1 MALWEQI
8 KQKHENRKQNV
19 ASSNTDPNLLYNLLT
34 QDKVNSGNSG
44 GFGSSE
50 GNLGDG
56 LTNIAKAAK
65 TFMGSK
71 GAGTSMPSQY
81 GFSNLGSLAA
91 STGSGSS
98 VPSQYSFD
106 SLSSLGS
113 SSSSV
118 PSQYGFD
125 SFLTNSGS
133 TGATS
138 SAASGATKTGGLFGG
153 SGGSGGGSNVPW
165 AMIAKVAK
173 EGYNGISGHDDEE
186 YSDVEESVIYPLQG
200 AAMGSKFGP
209 WGAAGGALYG
219 LGYSFKD
226 DLGMKDSNFLT
237 QMLFPIGMGD
247 GGGLRISGKPILDL
261 G

>member
-65 TFMGSK
+65 TFMGS
-71 GAGTSMPSQY
+71 GSTGSSSVPSMYQF
-81 GFSNLGSLAA
+81 GNLGSSA
-91 STGSGSS
+91 SSGS
-98 VPSQYSFD
+98 VPSQYQFGNAGG
-106 SLSSLGS
+106 SLFGGYNLGGSNAGAGTLGS
-113 SSSSV
+113 SS
-118 PSQYGFD
+118 
-125 SFLTNSGS
+125 
-133 TGATS
+133 AS
-138 SAASGATKTGGLFGG
+138 SAATEAGKSGGLFGG
-153 SGGSGGGSNVPW
+153 SGGSGGGSSVPW

-173 EGYNGISGHDDEE
+173 EGYNGISGHDDKE
-186 YSDVEESVIYPLQG
+186 YSDTEESIIYPLQG
-200 AAMGSKFGP
+200 AAMGSMFGP
-209 WGAAGGALYG
+209 WGALGGALYG

-237 QMLFPIGMGD
+237 QITHPIGMGD
-247 GGGLRISGKPILDL
+247 GGGLRIGGKPVLDL

>member
-65 TFMGSK
+65 TFMGS
-71 GAGTSMPSQY
+71 G
-81 GFSNLGSLAA
+81 
-91 STGSGSS
+91 STGSSS
-98 VPSQYSFD
+98 VPSMYQFGN
-106 SLSSLGS
+106 LGS
-113 SSSSV
+113 SASSSSV
-118 PSQYGFD
+118 PSQYQFG
-125 SFLTNSGS
+125 NAGGS
-133 TGATS
+133 LFGGYNLGGSNAGAGTLGSS
-138 SAASGATKTGGLFGG
+138 SASTAAKEAGKSGGLF
-153 SGGSGGGSNVPW
+153 SGGSGGGSSVPW

-200 AAMGSKFGP
+200 AAMGSMFGP
-209 WGAAGGALYG
+209 WGALGGALYG

-237 QMLFPIGMGD
+237 QITHPIGMGD
-247 GGGLRISGKPILDL
+247 GGGLRIGGKPILDL

>member
-8 KQKHENRKQNV
+8 KQKHEQRRQNV

-34 QDKVNSGNSG
+34 NDKVKTQSETGLGGSDGNWGDS
-44 GFGSSE
+44 
-50 GNLGDG
+50 LG
-56 LTNIAKAAK
+56 NIAKAAK
-65 TFMGSK
+65 TFIGS
-71 GAGTSMPSQY
+71 GSTGSNSVPSLYQF
-81 GFSNLGSLAA
+81 GNLGSSA
-91 STGSGSS
+91 
-98 VPSQYSFD
+98 
-106 SLSSLGS
+106 

-118 PSQYGFD
+118 PTQYQFGNEGSSLFGGFN
-125 SFLTNSGS
+125 LGGS
-133 TGATS
+133 NAGAGTLGS
-138 SAASGATKTGGLFGG
+138 SGASTAATEAGKSGGLF
-153 SGGSGGGSNVPW
+153 GGSGGGSNVPW

-200 AAMGSKFGP
+200 AAMGSMFGP

-247 GGGLRISGKPILDL
+247 GGGLRIGGKSILDL

>member
-50 GNLGDG
+50 SNLGDG

-65 TFMGSK
+65 TFMGS
-71 GAGTSMPSQY
+71 GSTGSSSVPSMYQF
-81 GFSNLGSLAA
+81 GNLGSSA
-91 STGSGSS
+91 SSGS
-98 VPSQYSFD
+98 VPSQYQFGNTGG
-106 SLSSLGS
+106 SLFGGYNLGGSNAGAGTLGS
-113 SSSSV
+113 SS
-118 PSQYGFD
+118 
-125 SFLTNSGS
+125 
-133 TGATS
+133 AS

-153 SGGSGGGSNVPW
+153 SGGAGGGGNVPW
-165 AMIAKVAK
+165 AAIAKVAK

-200 AAMGSKFGP
+200 AAMGSTFGP
-209 WGAAGGALYG
+209 WGALGGALYG

-226 DLGMKDSNFLT
+226 DLGMKDSNFIT
-237 QMLFPIGMGD
+237 QITHPIGMGD
-247 GGGLRISGKPILDL
+247 GGGLRIGGKPILDL

>member
-19 ASSNTDPNLLYNLLT
+19 AASNTDPNLLYNLLT
-34 QDKVNSGNSG
+34 QDKVKTQNDT

-65 TFMGSK
+65 TFMGS
-71 GAGTSMPSQY
+71 
-81 GFSNLGSLAA
+81 GS
-91 STGSGSS
+91 T
-98 VPSQYSFD
+98 
-106 SLSSLGS
+106 

-118 PSQYGFD
+118 PSLYQFGNLGSSATGTNPTFVPTQYQFGNESSSLFGD
-125 SFLTNSGS
+125 YNLGGSNAGAGTLGS
-133 TGATS
+133 TGAS
-138 SAASGATKTGGLFGG
+138 SAATEAGKSGGLF
-153 SGGSGGGSNVPW
+153 SGGSGGGSSVPW
-165 AMIAKVAK
+165 ALIGKVAK

-186 YSDVEESVIYPLQG
+186 YSDVEESIIYPLQG
-200 AAMGSKFGP
+200 ASMGAQFGP

-247 GGGLRISGKPILDL
+247 GGGLRIGGKSILDL

>member
-19 ASSNTDPNLLYNLLT
+19 VSSNTDPNLLYNLLT

-65 TFMGSK
+65 TFMSSG
-71 GAGTSMPSQY
+71 
-81 GFSNLGSLAA
+81 
-91 STGSGSS
+91 STGSSS
-98 VPSQYSFD
+98 VPSMYQFGN
-106 SLSSLGS
+106 LGS
-113 SSSSV
+113 SASSSSV
-118 PSQYGFD
+118 PTQYQFGNEGSSLFGGFNLGG
-125 SFLTNSGS
+125 SNAGAGTLGSSG
-133 TGATS
+133 AS
-138 SAASGATKTGGLFGG
+138 SAATEAGKSGGLF
-153 SGGSGGGSNVPW
+153 SGGSGGGSSVPW
-165 AMIAKVAK
+165 ALIGKVAK

-186 YSDVEESVIYPLQG
+186 YSDVEESIIYPLQG
-200 AAMGSKFGP
+200 ASMGAQFGP

-237 QMLFPIGMGD
+237 QVLFPIGMGD
-247 GGGLRISGKPILDL
+247 GGGLRIGGKSILDL

>member
-50 GNLGDG
+50 GNLGGG

-65 TFMGSK
+65 TFMGS
-71 GAGTSMPSQY
+71 GSTGSSSVPSMYQF
-81 GFSNLGSLAA
+81 GNLGSSA
-91 STGSGSS
+91 SSGS
-98 VPSQYSFD
+98 VPSQYQFGKEGS
-106 SLSSLGS
+106 SLFGGFNLGGSNAGAGTLGS
-113 SSSSV
+113 S
-118 PSQYGFD
+118 GA
-125 SFLTNSGS
+125 S
-133 TGATS
+133 TAATEAGKS
-138 SAASGATKTGGLFGG
+138 GGLF
-153 SGGSGGGSNVPW
+153 GGSGGGSNVPW

-173 EGYNGISGHDDEE
+173 EGYNGISGHDDKD
-186 YSDVEESVIYPLQG
+186 YSDTEESVIYPLQG
-200 AAMGSKFGP
+200 AAMGSMFGP
-209 WGAAGGALYG
+209 WGALGGALYG

-226 DLGMKDSNFLT
+226 DLGMKDSNFIT
-237 QMLFPIGMGD
+237 QITHPIGMGD
-247 GGGLRISGKPILDL
+247 GGGLRIGGKPILDL

>member
-19 ASSNTDPNLLYNLLT
+19 AASNTDPNLLYNLLT
-34 QDKVNSGNSG
+34 QDKVKTQQQG
-44 GFGSSE
+44 SE

-65 TFMGSK
+65 TFMGS
-71 GAGTSMPSQY
+71 GSTGSSSVPSMYQF
-81 GFSNLGSLAA
+81 GNLGSSA
-91 STGSGSS
+91 SSGS
-98 VPSQYSFD
+98 VPSQYQFGNTGG
-106 SLSSLGS
+106 SLFGGYNLGGSNAGAGTLGS
-113 SSSSV
+113 S
-118 PSQYGFD
+118 
-125 SFLTNSGS
+125 
-133 TGATS
+133 GAS
-138 SAASGATKTGGLFGG
+138 SAATEAGKSGGLFGG

-200 AAMGSKFGP
+200 AAMGSMFGP

-226 DLGMKDSNFLT
+226 DLGLKDSNFLT
-237 QMLFPIGMGD
+237 QVLFPIGMGD
-247 GGGLRISGKPILDL
+247 GGGLRIGGKSILDL

>member
-44 GFGSSE
+44 GFGSTE

-65 TFMGSK
+65 TFMGS
-71 GAGTSMPSQY
+71 GSTGSSSVPSMYQF
-81 GFSNLGSLAA
+81 GNLGSSA
-91 STGSGSS
+91 SSGS
-98 VPSQYSFD
+98 VPSQYQFGKEGS
-106 SLSSLGS
+106 SLFGGFNLGGSNAGAGTLGS
-113 SSSSV
+113 S
-118 PSQYGFD
+118 GA
-125 SFLTNSGS
+125 S
-133 TGATS
+133 TAATEAGKS
-138 SAASGATKTGGLFGG
+138 GGLF
-153 SGGSGGGSNVPW
+153 GGSGGGSNVPW

-173 EGYNGISGHDDEE
+173 EGYNGISGHDDKD
-186 YSDVEESVIYPLQG
+186 YSDTEESVIYPLQG
-200 AAMGSKFGP
+200 AAMGSMFGP
-209 WGAAGGALYG
+209 WGALGGALYG

-226 DLGMKDSNFLT
+226 DLGMKDSNFIT
-237 QMLFPIGMGD
+237 QITHPIGMGD
-247 GGGLRISGKPILDL
+247 GGGLRIGGKPILDL

>member
-65 TFMGSK
+65 TFMGS
-71 GAGTSMPSQY
+71 G
-81 GFSNLGSLAA
+81 
-91 STGSGSS
+91 STGSNS
-98 VPSQYSFD
+98 VPSMYQFGNIGSSSSSAVPTQYQFGNESSALFGD
-106 SLSSLGS
+106 YNIGGSNAGVGSLGS
-113 SSSSV
+113 SSA
-118 PSQYGFD
+118 
-125 SFLTNSGS
+125 
-133 TGATS
+133 ATEAGKS
-138 SAASGATKTGGLFGG
+138 GGLFSG
-153 SGGSGGGSNVPW
+153 SSGGGSSVPW
-165 AMIAKVAK
+165 ALIGKVAK
-173 EGYNGISGHDDEE
+173 EGYNGISGHDDKE
-186 YSDVEESVIYPLQG
+186 YSDVEESIIYPLQG
-200 AAMGSKFGP
+200 ASMGAQFGP

-237 QMLFPIGMGD
+237 QVLFPIGMGD
-247 GGGLRISGKPILDL
+247 GGGLRIGGKSILDL

>member
-34 QDKVNSGNSG
+34 QDKVKTQQQ
-44 GFGSSE
+44 GFE

-65 TFMGSK
+65 TFMGS
-71 GAGTSMPSQY
+71 GSTGSSSVPSMYQF
-81 GFSNLGSLAA
+81 GNLGSSA
-91 STGSGSS
+91 SSGS
-98 VPSQYSFD
+98 VPSQYQFGNAGG
-106 SLSSLGS
+106 SLFGGYNLGGSNAGVGTLGS
-113 SSSSV
+113 S
-118 PSQYGFD
+118 GA
-125 SFLTNSGS
+125 S
-133 TGATS
+133 T
-138 SAASGATKTGGLFGG
+138 AAKEAGKSGGLF
-153 SGGSGGGSNVPW
+153 SGGSGGGSSVPW

-200 AAMGSKFGP
+200 AAMGSMFGP
-209 WGAAGGALYG
+209 WGALGGALYG

-237 QMLFPIGMGD
+237 QITHPIGMGD
-247 GGGLRISGKPILDL
+247 GGGLRIGGKPILDL

>member
-65 TFMGSK
+65 TFMGS
-71 GAGTSMPSQY
+71 G
-81 GFSNLGSLAA
+81 
-91 STGSGSS
+91 STGSSS
-98 VPSQYSFD
+98 VPSMYQFGN
-106 SLSSLGS
+106 LGS
-113 SSSSV
+113 SASSSSV
-118 PSQYGFD
+118 PSQYQFG
-125 SFLTNSGS
+125 NAGGS
-133 TGATS
+133 LFGGYNLGGSNAGAGTLGSSSTAS
-138 SAASGATKTGGLFGG
+138 SAASGATKSGGLFGG
-153 SGGSGGGSNVPW
+153 SGGSGGGSGVPW

-200 AAMGSKFGP
+200 AAMGSMFGP
-209 WGAAGGALYG
+209 WGALGGALYG

-237 QMLFPIGMGD
+237 QITHPIGMGD
-247 GGGLRISGKPILDL
+247 GGGLRIGGKPVLDL